1 MHRKLGGDFVVRQI
15 IEQFQERALLATVEE
30 KRAMPPVALRP
41 SIARIAAIVVSRAA
55 PDVLEPLLPRHRPD
69 RTTFP
74 LDDGQSHMLGHRTF
88 GQVAIS
94 MEVTDDPIDAQAEE
108 H

>member
-15 IEQFQERALLATVEE
+15 IEQFQERALLATV
-30 KRAMPPVALRP
+30 KHNRATPPVALRP
-41 SIARIAAIVVSRAA
+41 SMARIAAIVVSRAA
-55 PDVLEPLLPRHRPD
+55 PDVLESLLPGHRPD

-74 LDDGQSHMLGHRTF
+74 LDDGNAHILGHGTF